1 MEQALSIVAAH
12 PEVALPLVGL
22 VEFETWVMASVLMM
36 ENAAANMADVELVL
50 SIVVAHPR
58 GTHPGGNLIDPL
70 VQLGVLLAASVPMR
84 GNVAANM
91 AGVELVMRNPE
102 GAFPLVGLVVVE
114 TWVMASVLI
123 IGNAAANM
131 AGAELALST
140 ALNVK
145 ID

>member
-22 VEFETWVMASVLMM
+22 VEF
-36 ENAAANMADVELVL
+36 
-50 SIVVAHPR
+50 
-58 GTHPGGNLIDPL
+58 
-70 VQLGVLLAASVPMR
+70 
-84 GNVAANM
+84 
-91 AGVELVMRNPE
+91 
-102 GAFPLVGLVVVE
+102 E